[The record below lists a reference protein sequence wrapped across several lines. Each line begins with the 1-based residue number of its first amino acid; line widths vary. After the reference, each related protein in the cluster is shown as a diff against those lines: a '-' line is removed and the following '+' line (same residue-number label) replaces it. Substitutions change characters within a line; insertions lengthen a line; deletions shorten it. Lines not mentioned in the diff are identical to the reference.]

1 MSMHETND
9 LYEIG
14 DLLNKVPTQ
23 KVPTPQDI
31 SNKVIPYVTEKS
43 KKDLDPVGKEDDD
56 IDNDGDVDETD
67 EYLLK
72 KRKAIKKAIKKEDK

>member
-9 LYEIG
+9 LHEIG

-43 KKDLDPVGKEDDD
+43 KK
-56 IDNDGDVDETD
+56 
-67 EYLLK
+67 
-72 KRKAIKKAIKKEDK
+72 AIKKEDK